1 MSALSSARVVRA
13 SRVISSA
20 MASTSSSRARPSSS
34 SSSLKTFVDT
44 HAHMDAV
51 LQKLDIERVDEYF
64 AAVEREE
71 ESESAQARLEACIT
85 IGCSERSFESTA
97 ALSREDSRVYSAFGV
112 HPLSAREWPNAEAR
126 VRELAR
132 NEPRCVAIGEC
143 GLDYHRIP
151 EDEDVEAYKQRQ

>member
-1 MSALSSARVVRA
+1 
-13 SRVISSA
+13 

-34 SSSLKTFVDT
+34 SSSLKAFDT
-44 HAHMDAV
+44 HAAQQDAV

-97 ALSREDSRVYSAFGV
+97 LSRTRACTRRSACTRSRRGSG
-112 HPLSAREWPNAEAR
+112 RT
-126 VRELAR
+126 
-132 NEPRCVAIGEC
+132 PRRACASSRGTNRGAWRSVSVG
-143 GLDYHRIP
+143 
-151 EDEDVEAYKQRQ
+151 